1 VPKTAVRQDAGHDVV
16 MVVRGGRAERRAV
29 TVSGST
35 DNESALSVGLAPGER
50 VIVDGPKDLPDG
62 ATVREANHE

>member
-1 VPKTAVRQDAGHDVV
+1 
-16 MVVRGGRAERRAV
+16 M
-29 TVSGST
+29 SGST

-50 VIVDGPKDLPDG
+50 VIVDGPNDLPDV